1 MVEPHS
7 PTFRVITTNVWVSE
21 YLGTV
26 IVAQISAFPED
37 SQRLCKMPEIRT
49 PFYIKINL
57 SLAIVLCKNEFGLSL
72 WHSLDILFEPH
83 RDKTNKMTCAPS
95 ADSDQPGHPPS
106 LIRVFTV
113 RMKKAQVLSYPL
125 SATSKTLIRLGRCP
139 SWSEC
144 LLRAHAIF
152 FLVLSWGGSFV
163 SMQLSSTE
171 LTANK
176 YAIKAIKH
184 DF

>member
-26 IVAQISAFPED
+26 IVAPISAFPED

-72 WHSLDILFEPH
+72 WHSLDIIWAASRQNQQNGMCTQRRL
-83 RDKTNKMTCAPS
+83 RS
-95 ADSDQPGHPPS
+95 AWASAQSDQS
-106 LIRVFTV
+106 LHCPHEESSGSKLPIER
-113 RMKKAQVLSYPL
+113 
-125 SATSKTLIRLGRCP
+125 TSKTLIRLGRCP
-139 SWSEC
+139 SWSES